1 MSIFLITMKSISS
14 IWLVIKFIV
23 ITGKQQHLTV
33 AAGSGYK
40 KNLSFSI
47 KREDLSNLTF
57 Y

>member
-23 ITGKQQHLTV
+23 IKGKQQHLAV
-33 AAGSGYK
+33 AAGSDDR

-47 KREDLSNLTF
+47 KPKVLSSLTF
-57 Y
+57 H

>member
-33 AAGSGYK
+33 AAGSGYR

>member
-14 IWLVIKFIV
+14 IWLVTKFIV

-33 AAGSGYK
+33 AAGSGFR

>member
-33 AAGSGYK
+33 AAGSGYR

-47 KREDLSNLTF
+47 KQIDLSNLTF

>member
-23 ITGKQQHLTV
+23 IKGKQQHLTV
-33 AAGSGYK
+33 AAGSGYR

-47 KREDLSNLTF
+47 KQKDLSNLTF

>member
-1 MSIFLITMKSISS
+1 MSIFLITTKSISS

-23 ITGKQQHLTV
+23 IKGKQQHLTV
-33 AAGSGYK
+33 AAGSGYR

-47 KREDLSNLTF
+47 KQKDLSNLTF

>member
-1 MSIFLITMKSISS
+1 MSIFLITVKSISS

-33 AAGSGYK
+33 AAGSDYR

-47 KREDLSNLTF
+47 KQIDLSNLTF

>member
-14 IWLVIKFIV
+14 VWLVIKFIV
-23 ITGKQQHLTV
+23 IKGKQQHLAV
-33 AAGSGYK
+33 AAGSDDR

-47 KREDLSNLTF
+47 KPKILSSLTF